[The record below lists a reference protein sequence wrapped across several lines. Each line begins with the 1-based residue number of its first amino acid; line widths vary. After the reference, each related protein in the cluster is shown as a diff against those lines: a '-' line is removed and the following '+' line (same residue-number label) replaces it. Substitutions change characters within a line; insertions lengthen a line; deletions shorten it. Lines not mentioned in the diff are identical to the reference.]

1 MIKITVRVEAQTETH
16 TQSQEESPYW
26 VVNANEK
33 IFHCTDQRHTC
44 LNIKPKIARAMSNI
58 KY

>member
-1 MIKITVRVEAQTETH
+1 MIKITVRVDAQTETH
-16 TQSQEESPYW
+16 TQSQEESPNW

-44 LNIKPKIARAMSNI
+44 LNIKTKNS
-58 KY
+58 